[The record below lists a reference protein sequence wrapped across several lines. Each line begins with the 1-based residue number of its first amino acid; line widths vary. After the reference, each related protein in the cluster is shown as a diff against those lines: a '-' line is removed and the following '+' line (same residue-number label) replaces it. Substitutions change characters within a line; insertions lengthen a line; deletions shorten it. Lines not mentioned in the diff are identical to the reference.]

1 LFCCCLPLSV
11 LSARSRRQEE
21 HYMTAAV
28 M

>member
-1 LFCCCLPLSV
+1 LFCFLAPPG

-21 HYMTAAV
+21 HYMTAAA